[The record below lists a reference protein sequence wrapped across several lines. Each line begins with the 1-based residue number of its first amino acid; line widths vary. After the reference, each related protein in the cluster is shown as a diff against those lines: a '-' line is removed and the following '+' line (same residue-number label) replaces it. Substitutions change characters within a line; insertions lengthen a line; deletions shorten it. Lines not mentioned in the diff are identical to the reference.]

1 MEKYL
6 TPTALEKLKQQLKYL
21 KKVKRKEIAERLR
34 ETASFGDLSENAEY
48 REAKEAQSFL
58 EGEIFELENLIRN
71 AKIIK
76 PIAIKEIVTI
86 GSKVRVENK
95 DEKKEFQI
103 LSSVEADPLKGKI
116 SIESPLGKAL
126 LGRRKG
132 EKIQVKTPEG
142 KIEYK
147 ILKIK

>member
-48 REAKEAQSFL
+48 REAREAQSFL
-58 EGEIFELENLIRN
+58 EGEILELENLIRN

-76 PIAIKEIVTI
+76 PITIKETITI
-86 GSKVRVENK
+86 GSKVQVENE

-103 LSSVEADPLKGKI
+103 LSSVETDPLKGKI

-126 LGRRKG
+126 LGKKKG
-132 EKIQVKTPEG
+132 EKIQVRTPEG
-142 KIEYK
+142 KTEYK
-147 ILKIK
+147 ILKIE

>member
-48 REAKEAQSFL
+48 REAREAQSFL
-58 EGEIFELENLIRN
+58 EGEILELENLIRN

-76 PIAIKEIVTI
+76 PITIKETVTI
-86 GSKVRVENK
+86 GSKVQVENK
-95 DEKKEFQI
+95 DERKEFQI
-103 LSSVEADPLKGKI
+103 MSSVEADPLKGKI

-126 LGRRKG
+126 LGKKKG
-132 EKIQVKTPEG
+132 EKVQVKTPEG
-142 KIEYK
+142 KTEYK
-147 ILKIK
+147 ILKIE